1 VCRAIKWPR
10 MRFVGLCYTEKQEM
24 LT

>member
-1 VCRAIKWPR
+1 M

-24 LT
+24 YTQFLL